1 MKKLL
6 LILII
11 TFAGF
16 NYASACTDEQRMEMI
31 NAGISADYVKEKCE
45 EENLDLSG
53 DKEDSKK
60 EPKESEQFEV
70 KINEKKKELKN
81 PQENSFTNSEE
92 NFNKSKNNNVFL
104 SQGNVSGE
112 FEGANGDT
120 IDLDGSITQ
129 IGYKHIY
136 NDGMLI
142 GIKLVNIQMQGEY
155 ETYNYTYSYYSGYNY
170 YYYTLDIQYEL
181 RGFAISLGQ
190 KIDTDQISLMPQIT
204 YMTGDASISAGGFK
218 DLVTGTG
225 DYLSLELPSM
235 YNFESAAVGANI
247 QLLFGGSTNENI
259 EVRLSTA
266 FSLQASVYF

>member
-6 LILII
+6 LILIV

-45 EENLDLSG
+45 EEKLDLSG
-53 DKEDSKK
+53 DKEDIKK

-70 KINEKKKELKN
+70 NINEKKKELKN
-81 PQENSFTNSEE
+81 PQGNSFTNSEK

-104 SQGNVSGE
+104 SQGNISGE

-136 NDGMLI
+136 NDGMLL

-181 RGFAISLGQ
+181 QGFAISLGQ
-190 KIDTDQISLMPQIT
+190 KNR
-204 YMTGDASISAGGFK
+204 Y
-218 DLVTGTG
+218 
-225 DYLSLELPSM
+225 
-235 YNFESAAVGANI
+235 
-247 QLLFGGSTNENI
+247 
-259 EVRLSTA
+259 
-266 FSLQASVYF
+266 